1 MNKLLPLLLALAAP
15 LATPLIAQGGRTAG
29 GGFTTNSY
37 NPIVFNGIIVQDGKT
52 KVSLYNPTTNDAKWV
67 QVGKKFGNYTVE
79 LQPANPNV
87 KNSKDIVILTVGNS
101 RQTVALQDAATLST
115 NNPAPTAATA
125 ITTANN
131 SAAQVEALALRLAEV
146 RNNPNADPAT
156 VQAYEQAIARQ
167 TQQIMTANGAATGTI
182 NITNAN
188 GAAIGRTSVRT
199 TLNPDGTRTTVT
211 TNADGSSTSATTPA
225 PQPARTP

>member
-15 LATPLIAQGGRTAG
+15 LPAFAA

-87 KNSKDIVILTVGNS
+87 KNSKDTVILTIGNS

-115 NNPAPTAATA
+115 NTPAPAAAATF
-125 ITTANN
+125 TATNN
-131 SAAQVEALALRLAEV
+131 AAAQIDALNARLAEV
-146 RNNPNADPAT
+146 RNDPTADPRT
-156 VQAYEQAIARQ
+156 VQAYEQALQRQ
-167 TQQIMTANGAATGTI
+167 TQQIMTASGAVNGTVTIANGT
-182 NITNAN
+182 ITNAN
-188 GAAIGRTSVRT
+188 GATTGRTSVRT